1 MAVVYSREARSF
13 ASISEID
20 IPLSH
25 PAKTMANNKAA
36 NGLKDLKA
44 FAPCSFV
51 IIILLFIIVFVEIV
65 IVILVVEVVIVL
77 VVNFVIIEFIVVVL

>member
-1 MAVVYSREARSF
+1 MYSREARSF

-36 NGLKDLKA
+36 SGLKDLKA

-65 IVILVVEVVIVL
+65 IIILVVEVVIVL
-77 VVNFVIIEFIVVVL
+77 VVKILVVNFVII

>member
-1 MAVVYSREARSF
+1 MRSF

-36 NGLKDLKA
+36 NGLKVR
-44 FAPCSFV
+44 APCSLVV
-51 IIILLFIIVFVEIV
+51 IIILLV
-65 IVILVVEVVIVL
+65 IFILVVEVVIVL
-77 VVNFVIIEFIVVVL
+77 VVKILVVNFVII

>member
-25 PAKTMANNKAA
+25 PAKTMANSKAA
-36 NGLKDLKA
+36 SGLKVRT
-44 FAPCSFV
+44 PCSFVV
-51 IIILLFIIVFVEIV
+51 IIILLFIIVFVDIV

>member
-36 NGLKDLKA
+36 NGLKVR
-44 FAPCSFV
+44 APCSLVV
-51 IIILLFIIVFVEIV
+51 IIILLV
-65 IVILVVEVVIVL
+65 IFILVVEVVIVL